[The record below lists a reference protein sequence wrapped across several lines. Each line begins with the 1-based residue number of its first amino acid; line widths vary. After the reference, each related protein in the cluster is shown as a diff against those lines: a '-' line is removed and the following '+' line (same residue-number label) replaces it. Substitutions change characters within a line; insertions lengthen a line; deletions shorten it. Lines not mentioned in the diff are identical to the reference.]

1 MIKKIVKIRY
11 VSAIK
16 NPIIILCF
24 LMALTSSVFIG
35 YNKYLQKEAVD
46 IYQIAIVDEDN
57 SDLSDQLIKE
67 LSGFRQF
74 NLISLMKNDAQKQ
87 VLLGKVDG
95 AFIILDG
102 FSSRIRKGEYVEVIE
117 LIQQDITSSANPIS
131 EVVSSIIMDI
141 WLEEISHFDLNNF
154 YNNFNG
160 DKDLTI
166 DEIILKVKEKY
177 NKKDILE
184 IIFVGEKLLV
194 SRVDEKNHIEMFIS
208 VFALFT
214 IMYIFLSSEWI
225 LFLKNSDLRDALA
238 SKNIKLA
245 TVSLAS
251 QFSIAL
257 VCLSVFIPALILFS
271 ILTKAT
277 AIETFICIFNFSLF
291 TFSISFIGFI
301 TICFIKDLDKI
312 LVVSTLMIL
321 INVLLSSLIIPV
333 PSTLSS
339 SVITKILPGG
349 YLYSEINSHIILL
362 TFFYLL
368 FAYFCSIIIDK
379 VNFDY

>member
-11 VSAIK
+11 VSAFK

-24 LMALTSSVFIG
+24 LMALISSTFIG

-57 SDLSDQLIKE
+57 SDLSGQLIKE
-67 LSGFRQF
+67 LSEFRQF
-74 NLISLMKNDAQKQ
+74 NLISLMKSEAQKQ